1 MMRTITIKRVWRKNR
16 MDRKQRDKCSST
28 FSYKK
33 VIKKKTVLQDWKRG
47 QMLYSEKEKATFI
60 L

>member
-1 MMRTITIKRVWRKNR
+1 MMRTITITREWRKNR
-16 MDRKQRDKCSST
+16 MDRKQRDKCSCT

-33 VIKKKTVLQDWKRG
+33 VIKKTVLQDWKRG

>member
-1 MMRTITIKRVWRKNR
+1 MKSRYNENNNYYKR
-16 MDRKQRDKCSST
+16 MDRKQRDKCSCT

-33 VIKKKTVLQDWKRG
+33 VIKKTVLQDWKRG